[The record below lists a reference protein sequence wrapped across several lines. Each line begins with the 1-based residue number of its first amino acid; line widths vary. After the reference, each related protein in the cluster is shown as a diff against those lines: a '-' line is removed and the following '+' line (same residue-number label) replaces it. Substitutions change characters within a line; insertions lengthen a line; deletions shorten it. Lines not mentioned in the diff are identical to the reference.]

1 MKKRT
6 QSVSFRL
13 SEDVLKLLKERAEA
27 VNLSHGEMAR
37 SLVIS
42 SLCGT
47 PSDDQIL
54 KLQGLQDGQTE
65 LVLQSA
71 LIDKKLAYLLYVM
84 LTKVAK
90 IDPAEAKSTVKQE
103 FLRRLEELT

>member
-13 SEDVLKLLKERAEA
+13 SEDLLLLLKERAQA

-42 SLCGT
+42 SLCGS
-47 PSDDQIL
+47 PSDDQIV
-54 KLQGLQDGQTE
+54 KLQDLEVGQRQLLLQT
-65 LVLQSA
+65 A
-71 LIDKKLAYLLYVM
+71 LTDKKLAYLLYVV
-84 LTKVAK
+84 LTQVAK
-90 IDPAEAKSTVKQE
+90 IEPAEAKSTVKQE
-103 FLRRLEELT
+103 FLQRLEDLA